1 MLRNIMTLLDAKQY
15 DFAGARRR
23 RNGLIVVGLL
33 AILLAW
39 FLYHERN
46 HSERKAV
53 RVFFGALESRNY
65 EQAYSVWQ
73 RDPDWKQHPQKFP
86 NYPYNDFYTDWGP
99 GGQWGLVKSYQVAC
113 SLSTGSGVIV
123 QAVVNERSE
132 RSNIWV
138 DKSNKSLSFPPS
150 EIQCGNWWAWLTE

>member
-1 MLRNIMTLLDAKQY
+1 MTLLDAKQY
-15 DFAGARRR
+15 DFARARRR
-23 RNGLIVVGLL
+23 RNTIIIA
-33 AILLAW
+33 AIFAVFIAW
-39 FLYHERN
+39 FAYHERN
-46 HSERKAV
+46 HSQRQAV
-53 RVFFGALESRNY
+53 RDFFAALQSKNY
-65 EQAYSVWQ
+65 EQAYSIWQ

-99 GGQWGLVKSYQVAC
+99 GGQWGLVKSYKVDC

-123 QAVVNERSE
+123 QATVNDRSE

>member
-1 MLRNIMTLLDAKQY
+1 MTLLDAKQY
-15 DFAGARRR
+15 DFARARRR
-23 RNGLIVVGLL
+23 RNTIIIAVIFAVF
-33 AILLAW
+33 IAW
-39 FLYHERN
+39 FAYHERN
-46 HSERKAV
+46 HSQRQAV
-53 RVFFGALESRNY
+53 RDFFAALQSKTY
-65 EQAYSVWQ
+65 EQAYSIWQ

-86 NYPYNDFYTDWGP
+86 NYPYSDFYTDWGP
-99 GGQWGLVKSYQVAC
+99 GGQWGLVKSYKVDC

-123 QAVVNERSE
+123 QATVNDRSE